1 VWQQLRQLCDQSPL
15 CAPAR
20 LQEVNRELQ
29 QLQAEVAALRQ
40 RNGDLEQQVAQ
51 LQGQRQQQ

>member
-20 LQEVNRELQ
+20 LQEVNRKLQELC
-29 QLQAEVAALRQ
+29 AEVAALRQ
-40 RNGDLEQQVAQ
+40 RNAHLEQQVAQ
-51 LQGQRQQQ
+51 LQGLQQQQ

>member
-1 VWQQLRQLCDQSPL
+1 LWQQLRQLCDQSPL

-29 QLQAEVAALRQ
+29 ELRAEVAALRQ
-40 RNGDLEQQVAQ
+40 RNAHLEQQVAQ
-51 LQGQRQQQ
+51 LQGLQQQQ